1 MKELSPKPTVSE
13 KQVKAQE
20 HIPKAFDKFHDY
32 VTATNHKSK
41 NFIRSCAL
49 ATSVFEVLEHF
60 PRPLRTNTEIDDHEF
75 YWTEMLDSDHIFK
88 PLYKFYH
95 FSIT

>member
-1 MKELSPKPTVSE
+1 MKELSPKPTLSE

-41 NFIRSCAL
+41 NFIRSGAL
-49 ATSVFEVLEHF
+49 ATSVFEVLEHV
-60 PRPLRTNTEIDDHEF
+60 PRPLRTNTEIDDHKF
-75 YWTEMLDSDHIFK
+75 YWTEL
-88 PLYKFYH
+88 LY
-95 FSIT
+95 